1 MPPHRNR
8 VAPTVPERDAL
19 WQADCIGWRPGL
31 GAHALD
37 GRVAAASASAGLA
50 GLCASAII
58 AMAAATLGGAPVQI
72 ALALPLL
79 ACLAIGAAWAQT
91 ISRPERSR
99 GRPARR

>member
-1 MPPHRNR
+1 
-8 VAPTVPERDAL
+8 VAPTAPERDAS
-19 WQADCIGWRPGL
+19 WQADCTGWRPGL

-37 GRVAAASASAGLA
+37 GLAAAAAASAGLA

-79 ACLAIGAAWAQT
+79 ACLAFGAARAQT
-91 ISRPERSR
+91 NIAARAEP
-99 GRPARR
+99 RPAR